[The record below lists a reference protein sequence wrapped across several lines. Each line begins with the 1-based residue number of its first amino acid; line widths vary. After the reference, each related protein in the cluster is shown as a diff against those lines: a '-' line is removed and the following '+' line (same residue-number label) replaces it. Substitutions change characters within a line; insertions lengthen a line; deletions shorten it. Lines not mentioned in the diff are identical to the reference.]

1 VLWLVTKVCMID
13 CSMLLSFV
21 ASRFVLTLESKGV
34 PVLMYSMS
42 VWLVRK
48 VCTID
53 LQRIGYSFVGAK
65 KSCSTMEEVEME
77 KERL

>member
-1 VLWLVTKVCMID
+1 MKVCMID

-21 ASRFVLTLESKGV
+21 ASRLVLTFESKGV

-48 VCTID
+48 VCMID
-53 LQRIGYSFVGAK
+53 LQRIGYSFVGEK
-65 KSCSTMEEVEME
+65 KRCSTMEEVEME